1 MPKQVIVEGGWRNK
15 LSLPV
20 IARLGI
26 PVIHTWN
33 LSVPM
38 WEYHHGFQVASL
50 LLLARQTRV
59 PCSQRAAEHI
69 TIFRCS
75 AHAPGDDDAASSQP

>member
-1 MPKQVIVEGGWRNK
+1 MEGGWRNK

-38 WEYHHGFQVASL
+38 WEYHHGFQVAL
-50 LLLARQTRV
+50 LL
-59 PCSQRAAEHI
+59 
-69 TIFRCS
+69 RCS
-75 AHAPGDDDAASSQP
+75 ARCACMLCSQHAAVRAQHSLQRTSI